1 MALVVMNSHRMN
13 NKEMKM
19 TESVKNL
26 INAISAGDAVE
37 TENAFQVAIADKIS
51 ARLDDMKIEVAKGMF
66 AQQDSVEDEQQ
77 AEVEQETQTTEE

>member
-1 MALVVMNSHRMN
+1 MALVVMNNHRMN

-51 ARLDDMKIEVAKGMF
+51 ARLADMKIEVAKGMF
-66 AQQDSVEDEQQ
+66 AQQEVEAEQ
-77 AEVEQETQTTEE
+77 EVEQETQTTEE

>member
-1 MALVVMNSHRMN
+1 MN

-51 ARLDDMKIEVAKGMF
+51 TRLDAMKIEVARGMF
-66 AQQDSVEDEQQ
+66 AQQDSADVEQEV
-77 AEVEQETQTTEE
+77 EVEQETQTTEE

>member
-1 MALVVMNSHRMN
+1 
-13 NKEMKM
+13 MKM

-37 TENAFQVAIADKIS
+37 TENAFQLAIADKIS

-66 AQQDSVEDEQQ
+66 AQQDSAEAEQ
-77 AEVEQETQTTEE
+77 EVEQETQTTEE

>member
-1 MALVVMNSHRMN
+1 MDLVVMNNHLMH

-37 TENAFQVAIADKIS
+37 TENAFQAAIADKIS
-51 ARLDDMKIEVAKGMF
+51 TKLDAMKIEVARGMF
-66 AQQDSVEDEQQ
+66 AQQDS
-77 AEVEQETQTTEE
+77 AEAEPEAVEQETETTEE

>member
-1 MALVVMNSHRMN
+1 MH

-37 TENAFQVAIADKIS
+37 TENAFQLAIADKIS

-66 AQQDSVEDEQQ
+66 AQQDSAEAEQ
-77 AEVEQETQTTEE
+77 EVEQETQTTEE